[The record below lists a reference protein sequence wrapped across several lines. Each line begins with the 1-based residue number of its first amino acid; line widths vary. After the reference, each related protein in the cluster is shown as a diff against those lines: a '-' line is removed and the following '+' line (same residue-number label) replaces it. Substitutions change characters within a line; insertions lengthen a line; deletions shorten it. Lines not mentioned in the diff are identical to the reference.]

1 MTSRVLR
8 VVGVATVSVVLA
20 SLLIAVGFLGRM
32 VIERGSA
39 PRVAASASTSSDP
52 ELDPKVIQ
60 QIIDVI
66 AQDYVDPAQAQPD
79 ALFRAAIQGIFTE
92 GLKDPHST
100 YITPRD
106 YALSR
111 DDFSGAF
118 QGIGAA
124 VARDGDYVII
134 TLAYPNTP
142 AQKAGLQPGDAV
154 LMVNNEDAKG
164 WTTEQAALKIRGP
177 KGTTVE
183 LKIRHP
189 DKTEQSYKLV
199 RDDVLLASVDAV
211 PPEGSL
217 KDATGTVATELA
229 YFRIRSFT
237 SRTPKELTDLLAEA
251 TKRGAKGLIIDVR
264 GNPGGLLT
272 ETAQVTDYFLDSG
285 TIVSQV
291 DREGRQQSIRATQ
304 GQLSTLPLVIVQDE
318 FSASGSE
325 VLAAALRDNGRASVI
340 GSRSFGKGTVNHYR
354 ELSNGGAVYVS
365 IARWLTPNGEQIEGK
380 GVTPNVEVLPTPDD
394 VAARRDVAVHRAI
407 ELLRAGASVP
417 KTAAR

>member
-1 MTSRVLR
+1 MISRVWR
-8 VVGVATVSVVLA
+8 MVGFASVSVGLA
-20 SLLIAVGFLGRM
+20 TLLVAVGFLGRM
-32 VIERGSA
+32 VVERGTAA
-39 PRVAASASTSSDP
+39 PLAASGTTNSHP
-52 ELDPKVIQ
+52 ELDLRVIQ

-124 VARDGDYVII
+124 VSRDGHYVII

-189 DKTEQSYKLV
+189 DKTEQTYKLT
-199 RDDVLLASVDAV
+199 RDDVLLASVDTV

-217 KDATGTVATELA
+217 KDGTGAVSSDLA

-237 SRTPKELTDLLAEA
+237 SRTPKELSDLVTEA

-272 ETAQVTDYFLDSG
+272 ETAQITDFFLDSG

-304 GQLSTLPLVIVQDE
+304 GQLSNLPLVIVQDE

-354 ELSNGGAVYVS
+354 ELANGGAVYVS
-365 IARWLTPNGEQIEGK
+365 IARWLTPAGEQIEGK
-380 GVTPNVEVLPTPDD
+380 GVTPNVEVLPTADD

-417 KTAAR
+417 KAASR

>member
-8 VVGVATVSVVLA
+8 VAGFATVSVLLA
-20 SLLIAVGFLGRM
+20 TLLVAVGFLGRM
-32 VIERGSA
+32 VIERRTAA
-39 PRVAASASTSSDP
+39 PVATASSTARDP
-52 ELDPKVIQ
+52 EVDPKVIQ

-124 VARDGDYVII
+124 VSKDGDYVII

-154 LMVNNEDAKG
+154 LAVNGEDAKG

-177 KGTTVE
+177 KGTSVD

-189 DKTEQSYKLV
+189 DKTEQAYKLV
-199 RDDVLLASVDAV
+199 RDDVLLASVDTV

-217 KDATGTVATELA
+217 KDGTGTVASEFA

-237 SRTPKELTDLLAEA
+237 SRTPKEFSDLMAEA
-251 TKRGAKGLIIDVR
+251 AKRGAKGIIIDVR

-272 ETAQVTDYFLDSG
+272 ETAQISDYFLDGG

-291 DREGRQQSIRATQ
+291 DREGRQQSIRATP
-304 GQLSTLPLVIVQDE
+304 GQISTLPMVIVQDE

-380 GVTPNVEVLPTPDD
+380 GVTPNIEVIPTAED
-394 VAARRDVAVHRAI
+394 VTARRDVAIHRAI
-407 ELLRAGASVP
+407 EVLRAGASVP
-417 KTAAR
+417 KVAGR